1 MLFPMILHLSSV
13 NLRLMSS
20 KPLLI
25 GLAFSSQAVLIF
37 KLFSNP
43 RFHGKNPEFERFH
56 LVLPLVWIP
65 RHVSLL
71 LVLVHQPKKKKKEI
85 CAWTGLQVTF
95 CFFSNTSTLTSN
107 DNITH
112 SYSLQLRKQRV
123 PVFESRLYCYLKQ
136 HFDSPHTLAPSSLLL
151 AFFLAFFFFNLP
163 SLLHTLEILHNQY
176 LANLDPY
183 IALQQHTFLSGPFTR
198 LILTKSRRQSQHNAP
213 LPLFLFYLWAL
224 SLLSGWSHTIT
235 AVSALK
241 YQVSPQQSPSLP
253 IPVTHRLYAFV
264 FHSFYLH
271 CYIYIHSPL

>member
-43 RFHGKNPEFERFH
+43 RFHEKNPEFERFH

-71 LVLVHQPKKKKKEI
+71 LVLGHQPKKKKKSVH
-85 CAWTGLQVTF
+85 GLDCRSL
-95 CFFSNTSTLTSN
+95 CFFSSTSTLTSN

-151 AFFLAFFFFNLP
+151 AFF
-163 SLLHTLEILHNQY
+163 
-176 LANLDPY
+176 
-183 IALQQHTFLSGPFTR
+183 
-198 LILTKSRRQSQHNAP
+198 
-213 LPLFLFYLWAL
+213 
-224 SLLSGWSHTIT
+224 
-235 AVSALK
+235 
-241 YQVSPQQSPSLP
+241 
-253 IPVTHRLYAFV
+253 
-264 FHSFYLH
+264 
-271 CYIYIHSPL
+271 

>member
-37 KLFSNP
+37 KLMFSNP
-43 RFHGKNPEFERFH
+43 RFHGKNLEFERFH

-71 LVLVHQPKKKKKEI
+71 LVLVHQPQKKKKKKSVHGT
-85 CAWTGLQVTF
+85 WTGLQVTL
-95 CFFSNTSTLTSN
+95 CFFSSTSTLTSN

-151 AFFLAFFFFNLP
+151 AFFCRF
-163 SLLHTLEILHNQY
+163 
-176 LANLDPY
+176 
-183 IALQQHTFLSGPFTR
+183 
-198 LILTKSRRQSQHNAP
+198 
-213 LPLFLFYLWAL
+213 FLF
-224 SLLSGWSHTIT
+224 
-235 AVSALK
+235 
-241 YQVSPQQSPSLP
+241 
-253 IPVTHRLYAFV
+253 
-264 FHSFYLH
+264 
-271 CYIYIHSPL
+271 

>member
-71 LVLVHQPKKKKKEI
+71 LVLGHQPKEI
-85 CAWTGLQVTF
+85 CAWTGLQVTL
-95 CFFSNTSTLTSN
+95 CFFSSTSTLTSN

-151 AFFLAFFFFNLP
+151 AFFQRFFFLISP
-163 SLLHTLEILHNQY
+163 
-176 LANLDPY
+176 AC
-183 IALQQHTFLSGPFTR
+183 FTHLR
-198 LILTKSRRQSQHNAP
+198 
-213 LPLFLFYLWAL
+213 YY
-224 SLLSGWSHTIT
+224 TI
-235 AVSALK
+235 S
-241 YQVSPQQSPSLP
+241 
-253 IPVTHRLYAFV
+253 I
-264 FHSFYLH
+264 
-271 CYIYIHSPL
+271 